1 MSINILDEN
10 SINSGFYFVCVG
22 AFFIMLSLSTH
33 LPAYPHMLEQ
43 FNLNAGYA
51 VWMQLGLAVG
61 LTGFQPLLGWIGD
74 SFGLKLVL
82 LLGGLFMILGSLLVA
97 FAAFITIGAVF
108 GPLISGSIVDG
119 FNWQMSFIFTAVLG
133 VLSFLLFLGVP
144 YVSIDKR
151 PKLDIGGVVFV
162 IILLLGLL
170 TIPTFINTYGFSSG
184 MWLPSFG
191 VFVIAL
197 ILLIVVERKQETP
210 LIDIRYIT
218 NKVFWVPTL

>member
-10 SINSGFYFVCVG
+10 SINRGFYFVCVG

-33 LPAYPHMLEQ
+33 LPAYQHMLEQ

-108 GPLISGSIVDG
+108 GPLI
-119 FNWQMSFIFTAVLG
+119 
-133 VLSFLLFLGVP
+133 
-144 YVSIDKR
+144 
-151 PKLDIGGVVFV
+151 
-162 IILLLGLL
+162 
-170 TIPTFINTYGFSSG
+170 
-184 MWLPSFG
+184 
-191 VFVIAL
+191 
-197 ILLIVVERKQETP
+197 
-210 LIDIRYIT
+210 
-218 NKVFWVPTL
+218 